1 MFIAIVTFDGFN
13 EIDSI
18 VAMHLL
24 GRVRRA
30 DWSVAIASNTPKLT
44 SMNGLRVHAQASL
57 ADARDADV
65 VIVGSGT
72 RTMAISEDVEVMSA
86 LQFDPT
92 RQLVASQCSG
102 ALLLAKL
109 GLLQDLPACT
119 DSRTKPWV
127 EKAGV
132 RVLEQP
138 FNANGNVATA
148 GGCLASVYLATW
160 VIARTEGVAA
170 ARDALSYVAPV
181 GEKESYIS
189 HAVHIIAPYLPAQA
203 AETRVASKDMRTA

>member
-1 MFIAIVTFDGFN
+1 MLIAIVTFEGFN

-18 VAMHLL
+18 VAMNIL

-30 DWSVAIASNTPKLT
+30 DWRLVFASNVPKVT

-57 ADARDADV
+57 AAACRADV
-65 VIVGSGT
+65 VLVGSGT
-72 RTMAISEDVEVMSA
+72 RTMAIADDVEVMSA
-86 LQFDPT
+86 LKFDPT
-92 RQLVASQCSG
+92 RQLVGSQCSG

-109 GLLQDLPACT
+109 GLLKDLPACT

-132 RVLEQP
+132 RVLERP

-160 VIARTEGVAA
+160 VIARTEGVGA

-181 GEKESYIS
+181 GEKEQYIS
-189 HAVHIIAPYLPAQA
+189 HALNIISPCLPARSGESPLTNE
-203 AETRVASKDMRTA
+203 ETR

>member
-1 MFIAIVTFDGFN
+1 MFITMIAFDGFN

-18 VAMHLL
+18 VTMNIL

-30 DWSVAIASNTPKLT
+30 DWRLAFASNLPKIT

-57 ADARDADV
+57 AEASRADV
-65 VIVGSGT
+65 VLVGSGT
-72 RTMAISEDVEVMSA
+72 RTTSIADDVEVMSA
-86 LQFDPT
+86 LRFDPT

-109 GLLQDLPACT
+109 GLLKDLPACT

-132 RVLEQP
+132 RVLERP
-138 FNANGNVATA
+138 FSASGNVATA

-160 VIARTEGVAA
+160 VIARTEGLGAA
-170 ARDALSYVAPV
+170 SDALSYVAPV
-181 GEKESYIS
+181 GEKEQYIS
-189 HAVHIIAPYLPAQA
+189 HAVNIVTPYLPDRAGQV
-203 AETRVASKDMRTA
+203 RVASEDIR